1 MAKKIVNTKMD
12 IPKWYTKRIKNFEIL
27 REKEALFEYESIKI
41 QERARKQA
49 KKLNIVYNKSKIV
62 RPSTV
67 IASDIQ
73 TLKDI
78 EIEDIK
84 EAVKTNKPIVP
95 YTSILYAA
103 ERVEWKRHNLPD
115 YHYEG
120 DYDLPDIN
128 EPTDYFDDYNYDDS
142 EDDYLT
148 DYDIKQIESSFPE
161 PEPEPPLFVDLS
173 TGQAIFEEDLPDYIQ
188 QCKELI
194 DDLIRFTEEQADQS
208 IVSYSTYRSGRTKSS
223 SSRQWLENNIN
234 KAKNKVVARLEDIQS
249 DDNLMLTFA
258 KKCANGEYLQSLQ
271 NAIGDYISGAYSD
284 INAESYYSSQVYNLL
299 SFSPMTLDDAMV
311 FEDEE

>member
-1 MAKKIVNTKMD
+1 MD

-27 REKEALFEYESIKI
+27 REKEALFEYESLKI

-49 KKLNIVYNKSKIV
+49 KKLNVTYKKHKIV

-73 TLKDI
+73 ILKDI
-78 EIEDIK
+78 ELESIK
-84 EAVKTNKPIVP
+84 EAVKANKPIVP
-95 YTSILYAA
+95 YASPLYSS

-115 YHYEG
+115 YHYVSDYDFR
-120 DYDLPDIN
+120 DYDLT
-128 EPTDYFDDYNYDDS
+128 EGDS

-148 DYDIKQIESSFPE
+148 DYDIKQIESSFPK
-161 PEPEPPLFVDLS
+161 PEPEPVSPLFVDMA
-173 TGQAIFEEDLPDYIQ
+173 TGQAIFEEDLPDFVQ

-208 IVSYSTYRSGRTKSS
+208 IVSYSSYRSGRTKSS

-234 KAKNKVVARLEDIQS
+234 KAKDKIVDKLEAIQS
-249 DDNLMLTFA
+249 DDGMMMTFA
-258 KKCANGEYLQSLQ
+258 RKCASGDYLQNLQ
-271 NAIGDYISGAYSD
+271 NAIGDYISGAYTD
-284 INAESYYSSQVYNLL
+284 INAEAFYASNVYNLL
-299 SFSPMTLDDAMV
+299 SFSPMSLDDAMD
-311 FEDEE
+311 FEYEE